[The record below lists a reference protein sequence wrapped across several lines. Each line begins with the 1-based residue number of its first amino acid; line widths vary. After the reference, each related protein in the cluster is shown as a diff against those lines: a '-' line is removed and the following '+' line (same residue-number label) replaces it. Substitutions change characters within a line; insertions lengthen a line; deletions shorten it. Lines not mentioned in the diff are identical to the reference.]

1 MISFGIDIGGT
12 FVKILAVNEQGKVL
26 KNEKFKTPVHLSNKE
41 FLKFLADIIKE
52 WQKKLKVKKAVIGV
66 GIAGDTDNKKGILR
80 FAPNIPWAN
89 LKIADGLKKLT
100 NCECFVSNDANM
112 AAFGVYKKDLKSK
125 FKNILVLT
133 LGTGI
138 GGGIIID
145 GQLCQGATGT
155 AGEFGHIKVADTKT
169 GNLCGCGARGCLES
183 YIGTNNLKKLTFKF
197 VKENPKSKLAKLLK
211 KEKFSVKIL
220 SVAAKAKDKSALL
233 IWQYF
238 GKYLGIGLSDLV
250 LSFNP
255 EAIVFSGG
263 VSGGAKYFMPS
274 LKQILKEQKI
284 KEPFKNVKILISKT
298 KDIGALGAALYAL
311 SLENEI

>member
-12 FVKILAVNEQGKVL
+12 FIKVIAVNEQGKVL
-26 KNEKFKTPVHLSNKE
+26 KSEKFKTPIQLSHKE
-41 FLKFLADIIKE
+41 FLNFLAGIIKD
-52 WQKKLKVKKAVIGV
+52 WQKKLKVKKAVIGI

-100 NCECFVSNDANM
+100 GCKSFCSNDANM

-125 FKNILVLT
+125 FKNVLVLT

-145 GQLCQGATGT
+145 GKLYQGATGT
-155 AGEFGHIKVADTKT
+155 AGEFGHIKVADTKS
-169 GNLCGCGARGCLES
+169 GNLCGCGAHGCLES
-183 YIGTNNLKKLTFKF
+183 YIGTNNLKKLTLKA
-197 VKENPKSKLAKLLK
+197 VKEKAKSELALLLK
-211 KEKFSVKIL
+211 KEQFSVKIL
-220 SVAAKAKDKSALL
+220 SVAAEARDKSALS

-238 GKYLGIGLSDLV
+238 GKYLGIGLANLV

-255 EAIVFSGG
+255 EVIVFSGG

-274 LKQILKEQKI
+274 LKEVFKDQKI
-284 KEPFKNVKILISKT
+284 KEPFKNIKILISKT
-298 KDIGALGAALYAL
+298 KDVGALGAALYGL
-311 SLENEI
+311 SLGNEK